1 MSLPPL
7 QPEQRIKPPGFELR
21 ISLIYGAIFASLG
34 IHLPYFPLWLEA
46 EGFNAEQIGVILAAP
61 MFVRV
66 ITTPVISSM
75 ADKAKDRANMLVAVS
90 LASLALSFGYFLP
103 ASYGGVLVVS
113 VLLAIFWAPQVPLT
127 DSLALSGVRRFRSS
141 YTAMR
146 IWGSLAFLVAS
157 VACGAILSVSDASAI
172 PGMISAGLLL
182 ACAAAF
188 FAPRL
193 GAPRRPAG
201 AGGAAVLASSPRL
214 FGLYFILFVAGTGI
228 INASHGFMFAFVS
241 IYWKGIGLGDATIG
255 ALWAWAVV
263 AEVVAFLVFNRV
275 LGRVSANAVMAI
287 AGFAAIVRWIAY
299 PLIEPAG
306 LGVLGFFLVQSL
318 HALSTGLLLI
328 GLQKMIGETMPEER
342 TGAAQGVAFFAV
354 GFSMALVTL
363 GSGPLYE
370 RLGIDGFYVMAVVA
384 ALGLAL
390 IAAASFSQ
398 RNHPHRAG
406 SGGDTIEP

>member
-66 ITTPVISSM
+66 ITTPVISAM
-75 ADKAKDRANMLVAVS
+75 ADRARDRANMLVAAS

-103 ASYGGVLVVS
+103 PSYGVVLAVS

-146 IWGSLAFLVAS
+146 IWGSLAFLLAS
-157 VACGAILSVSDASAI
+157 VVGGAILSVLSALAV
-172 PGMISAGLLL
+172 PAMISTGLAI
-182 ACAAAF
+182 ACIAAF
-188 FAPRL
+188 LAPRL
-193 GAPRRPAG
+193 GPPRRPAG
-201 AGGAAVLASSPRL
+201 VAGAAVLASSPRL

-241 IYWKGIGLGDATIG
+241 IYWKGIGLGDTTIG

-263 AEVVAFLVFNRV
+263 AEVVAFLVFNRI
-275 LGRVSANAVMAI
+275 LGRVSASAVMAI

-328 GLQKMIGETMPEER
+328 GLQKMIGETVPEER

-354 GFSMALVTL
+354 GFSMAVVTL

-370 RLGIDGFYVMAVVA
+370 WLGIDGFYVMAVVA
-384 ALGLAL
+384 VLGLAL
-390 IAAASFSQ
+390 IAAASLSQ
-398 RNHPHRAG
+398 RNHPQRAG